1 MPHSV
6 ILPLASLIQN
16 YLLWNKRL
24 NYNFYLS
31 DPMRNFQETAA
42 MYKRLLFVL
51 LCLFL
56 NLTLLQ
62 AQQKYTLSG
71 TILEASSNETL
82 IGVTIAFPSLQTGVT
97 TNEYGFYSITLPK
110 GNYEITISYLGYN
123 DIQQTINL
131 NRDIKK
137 DFNLAEKAEQLEEVV
152 VTDDAKQLDI
162 RKPQMSVN
170 TLAVQTI
177 KQIPVVLGE
186 ADVIKSLLLLP
197 GVTSAGEASSG
208 FNVRGGAADQNLIL
222 LDEATIFNSS
232 HLFGFF
238 SVFNPDA
245 IKDVKLFKGGIP
257 ARYGGR
263 VSSVLEIFQKEGNSK
278 ELKING
284 GIGAVASRL
293 LVEGPIT
300 KDKTA
305 FLVGGRGS
313 YAHLFLPLFDVD
325 NKAYFFDLNTKFN
338 HKINDRN
345 SIFLSGYFGRDLF
358 SINDSFVNTY
368 GNAVGNFRW
377 NHLFSDKLFSN
388 LSLIYS
394 DYFYGL
400 ELDFVG
406 FEWDSGIQNFNL
418 KYDLKHYINDKFQ
431 INYGLNNIYYV
442 FNPGKIKP
450 NSPDS
455 GIVEEQLTKKYAN
468 ETAGYVDVEQ
478 KISEKLSVNY
488 GLRVSLFNRLGQDEL
503 FVYEND
509 QPVVF
514 DPFQL
519 VYREAVPIDTVN
531 PGRGQNLSTFT
542 NLEPRVS
549 VAYAM
554 NENNSI
560 KASYTRLAQY
570 LHLLSNTSSP
580 TPLDVWT
587 PSGPFVE
594 PQLLDQYALGY
605 FRNINNG
612 EYSLEIE
619 GFYKDIQNRIDYIDG
634 ADLIANDA
642 IEQVILNG
650 EARAYGLEVL
660 FRKNEGRFQGWLAYT
675 LSRSEQRTPGRT
687 PTFDNGRSN
696 LETGINFGEWYST
709 PYDKTHDIA
718 LYGSFDLNERWNF
731 NSNFVYQTGQ
741 PTNFPVGQFDFQGL
755 VVPFFGLR
763 NQTRLPDY
771 HRLDLSATLK
781 NKRKRNG
788 SFQSEWVF
796 SIYNVYNRKNAAS
809 INFRQNQDTGRNEA
823 IRTSIFGIIP
833 AITYNFKF

>member
-1 MPHSV
+1 MP
-6 ILPLASLIQN
+6 N
-16 YLLWNKRL
+16 TTKRL
-24 NYNFYLS
+24 ALVLVFLS
-31 DPMRNFQETAA
+31 TFSH
-42 MYKRLLFVL
+42 
-51 LCLFL
+51 
-56 NLTLLQ
+56 
-62 AQQKYTLSG
+62 AQTRFTLSG
-71 TILEASSNETL
+71 TIREAASNETL
-82 IGVTIAFPSLQTGVT
+82 IGVTVAFPELKSGTT

-110 GNYEITISYLGYN
+110 GEYQVLVSYLGFQE
-123 DIQQTINL
+123 IVRTINL
-131 NRDIKK
+131 NSDKNI
-137 DFNLAEKAEQLEEVV
+137 DFNLQEQAEELSEVV
-152 VTDDAKQLDI
+152 VTENVERLDI
-162 RKPQMSVN
+162 RKPQMSVAG
-170 TLAVQTI
+170 LQVKTI

-186 ADVIKSLLLLP
+186 ADVVKSLLLLP

-222 LDEATIFNSS
+222 LDEAIIFNSS

-278 ELKING
+278 EVKVSG

-293 LVEGPIT
+293 LVEGPIK
-300 KDKTA
+300 KDQTA
-305 FLVGGRGS
+305 FLAGGRAS
-313 YAHLFLPLFDVD
+313 YAHLFLPLFDID
-325 NKAYFFDLNTKFN
+325 NRAYFYDLNTKIS

-345 SIFLSGYFGRDLF
+345 SIYLSGYFGRDLF
-358 SINDSFVNTY
+358 SISDSFVNTY

-406 FEWDSGIQNFNL
+406 FEWDSGIQNFNV
-418 KYDLKHYINDKFQ
+418 KYDLKHYINNKLQ
-431 INYGLNNIYYV
+431 INFGLNNIYYV
-442 FNPGKIKP
+442 FNPGFIRP
-450 NSPDS
+450 NSADS
-455 GIVEEQLTKKYAN
+455 GILEDQLTKKYAN
-468 ETAGYVDVEQ
+468 EAAAYVDIEQ
-478 KISEKLSVNY
+478 KLTDKLSVNY
-488 GLRVSLFNRLGQDEL
+488 GLRASMFSRLGQDEL
-503 FVYEND
+503 FVYQNN
-509 QPVVF
+509 QPVLF

-519 VYREAVPIDTVN
+519 VYREATPIDTIN
-531 PGRGQNLSTFT
+531 PGRGT
-542 NLEPRVS
+542 NLKTFFNWEPRVS
-549 VAYAM
+549 MAYTI
-554 NENNSI
+554 NDNNSI

-587 PSGPFVE
+587 PSGPFIE

-605 FRNINNG
+605 FKNFNNG
-612 EYSLEIE
+612 NYSLELE

-650 EARAYGLEVL
+650 EARAYGLEL
-660 FRKNEGRFQGWLAYT
+660 LLRKNTGKFQGWLAYT
-675 LSRSEQRTPGRT
+675 LSRSEQRTPGREPVT
-687 PTFDNGRSN
+687 DNGRSN
-696 LETGINFGEWYST
+696 EETGINFGEWYST
-709 PYDKTHDIA
+709 PYDKTHDISI
-718 LYGSFDLNERWNF
+718 YGNYELNDKWRFNTNF
-731 NSNFVYQTGQ
+731 IYQTGQ
-741 PTNFPVGQFDFQGL
+741 PTNYPVGQFEFEGL

-771 HRLDLSATLK
+771 HRLDVSATLTPKK
-781 NKRKRNG
+781 NRKS

-796 SIYNVYNRKNAAS
+796 SVYNVYNRMNAAS

-823 IRTSIFGIIP
+823 VRTSIFGVVP
-833 AITYNFKF
+833 SITYNFKF

>member
-1 MPHSV
+1 MPNNFNA
-6 ILPLASLIQN
+6 LLIV
-16 YLLWNKRL
+16 
-24 NYNFYLS
+24 
-31 DPMRNFQETAA
+31 
-42 MYKRLLFVL
+42 LLF
-51 LCLFL
+51 FSSSIYS
-56 NLTLLQ
+56 
-62 AQQKYTLSG
+62 QQRYTISG
-71 TILEASSNETL
+71 TISEAASNETM
-82 IGVTIAFPSLQTGVT
+82 IGVTIAITELRTGTT
-97 TNEYGFYSITLPK
+97 TNEYGFYSLTLPQ
-110 GNYEITISYLGYN
+110 GEYELVVSYLGYG
-123 DIQQTINL
+123 
-131 NRDIKK
+131 DIKQTLVLNADK
-137 DFNLAEKAEQLEEVV
+137 KFNFKMIEEAEALDEIILTEDIERV
-152 VTDDAKQLDI
+152 DI

-170 TLAVQTI
+170 ALKVQTI
-177 KQIPVVLGE
+177 KKIPVVLGE

-222 LDEATIFNSS
+222 LDEAIIFNSS

-245 IKDVKLFKGGIP
+245 IKDIKLFKGGIP

-263 VSSVLEIFQKEGNSK
+263 VSSVLEIFQREGNSK
-278 ELKING
+278 ETKVTG

-293 LVEGPIT
+293 LIEGPIT

-305 FLVGGRGS
+305 FLAGGRAS
-313 YAHLFLPLFDVD
+313 YAHLFLPLFDVN
-325 NKAYFFDLNTKFN
+325 NKAYFYDVNTKIS
-338 HKINDRN
+338 HKINDNN

-358 SINDSFVNTY
+358 SINDSFVNVY

-406 FEWDSGIQNFNL
+406 FEWDSGIQNFNF
-418 KYDLKHYINDKFQ
+418 KYDLKHYINDGLQ

-450 NSPDS
+450 NRDDS
-455 GIVEEQLTKKYAN
+455 GIIEDQLTKKYAN
-468 ETAGYVDVEQ
+468 EAAAYIDVEQ
-478 KISEKLSVNY
+478 KITDNLSVNY
-488 GLRVSLFNRLGQDEL
+488 GLRASMFNRLGQDEL
-503 FVYEND
+503 FVYENN
-509 QPVVF
+509 QPVLF

-519 VYREAVPIDTVN
+519 IYREATPIDTIN
-531 PGRGQNLSTFT
+531 PGRGTNLSTFT

-549 VAYAM
+549 MAYTI
-554 NENNSI
+554 NDKNSI

-580 TPLDVWT
+580 TPLDVWA
-587 PSGPFVE
+587 PSGPFIE

-605 FRNINNG
+605 FRNINDG
-612 EYSLEIE
+612 EYSLEME

-650 EARAYGLEVL
+650 EARAYGLEFL
-660 FRKNEGRFQGWLAYT
+660 LRKNEGRFQGWLAYT
-675 LSRSEQRTPGRT
+675 LSKSEQRTPGRD
-687 PTFDNGRSN
+687 PVVDNGRSN
-696 LETGINFGEWYST
+696 LESGINFGEWYNT

-718 LYGSFDLNERWNF
+718 LYGNYELNDRWSF
-731 NSNFVYQTGQ
+731 NSNFIFQTGQ
-741 PTNFPVGQFDFQGL
+741 PTNYPVGQFEFQGL

-763 NQTRLPDY
+763 NQTRLPNY
-771 HRLDLSATLK
+771 HRLDIAATFQPKK
-781 NKRKRNG
+781 NKNRN
-788 SFQSEWVF
+788 FQSEWIF
-796 SIYNVYNRKNAAS
+796 SIYNVYNRMNAAS

-823 IRTSIFGIIP
+823 IRTSIFGVVP
-833 AITYNFKF
+833 SLTYNFKF